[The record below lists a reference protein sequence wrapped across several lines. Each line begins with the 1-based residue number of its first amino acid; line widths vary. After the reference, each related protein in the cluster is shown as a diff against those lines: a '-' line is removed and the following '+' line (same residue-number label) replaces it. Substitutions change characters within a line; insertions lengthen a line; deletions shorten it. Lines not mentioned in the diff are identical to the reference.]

1 MKKCFQVLFNHPL
14 QFEDEVIYGFR
25 VPCDD
30 RALYL
35 TNYCVEEVIGKWCFQ
50 TKHGG
55 KIEDK
60 TKWVDM
66 SGRVYRSG
74 AATRLYSYA
83 AAINTNTYFRID
95 EYWVED
101 DYDLTD
107 AKITEQDY
115 FNLRCEMEGDDYRTG
130 YNGWLQVYQKVF
142 SRYQRQL
149 CAANQGLVKLNYDD
163 QEDAVWM
170 SKILKDE
177 EFCVEKEGDLDELP
191 F

>member
-1 MKKCFQVLFNHPL
+1 MKKCFQVLFNRPL
-14 QFEDEVIYGFR
+14 EFEDEVIYGFR

-35 TNYCVEEVIGKWCFQ
+35 TNYCVEEVIGKWCFER
-50 TKHGG
+50 HGG
-55 KIEDK
+55 KIVDK
-60 TKWVDM
+60 HKWVDM

-74 AATRLYSYA
+74 AATRLYSYT

-177 EFCVEKEGDLDELP
+177 EFSVEKEGDLDELP

>member
-1 MKKCFQVLFNHPL
+1 MKKVYQVLFNKPL
-14 QFEDEVIYGFR
+14 QFDDEVIYGFR
-25 VPCDD
+25 VPSDD

-35 TNYCVEEVIGKWCFQ
+35 MNYCIEEVIGKWCFQ
-50 TKHGG
+50 KQGG

-60 TKWVDM
+60 TKWIDM

-74 AATRLYSYA
+74 AATRLYSYTA
-83 AAINTNTYFRID
+83 ALNTNTYYRID
-95 EYWVED
+95 EYWVDD
-101 DYDLTD
+101 DYDLEN
-107 AKITEQDY
+107 AKISEQDY
-115 FNLRCEMEGDDYRTG
+115 FNLRCEMEGQDYRTG

-149 CAANQGLVKLNYDD
+149 CAANQGLVKLDYDG

-170 SKILKDE
+170 SQILVDE
-177 EFCVEKEGDLDELP
+177 GHSVENEDYWDELP